1 MIDRT
6 CCARVGSPR
15 NLFRGDP
22 FDRVAYVTSVL
33 QPGETVKVI
42 GRLHWTVFIR
52 SVLLAAVSLL
62 LMVYGEKVFMNSII
76 GKGIVYAGWV
86 GMAVAAVM
94 FLDAAFKRWTTEL
107 SVTTHR
113 VIYKRGFIWR
123 HTVEMNMDKV
133 ETVNV
138 DQSIMGRILGY
149 GTIHVLGTGQ
159 GGIQS
164 LHGMGAPITIRNAIT
179 AG

>member
-1 MIDRT
+1 M
-6 CCARVGSPR
+6 
-15 NLFRGDP
+15 
-22 FDRVAYVTSVL
+22 AYVNSVL
-33 QPGETVKVI
+33 QPGETIKVI
-42 GRLHWTVFIR
+42 GRMHWTIFVR
-52 SVLLAAVSLL
+52 SVLLGAVAVAL
-62 LMVYGEKVFMNSII
+62 LMYGEQQGTQI
-76 GKGIVYAGWV
+76 GKIVTYVGWL
-86 GMAVAAVM
+86 GLAIAVVLFLAAW
-94 FLDAAFKRWTTEL
+94 FKRSTSEL

-138 DQSIMGRILGY
+138 DQSILGRILGY

-159 GGIQS
+159 GGIES
-164 LHGMGAPITIRNAIT
+164 LHAMGSPITVRNAIT

>member
-1 MIDRT
+1 M
-6 CCARVGSPR
+6 
-15 NLFRGDP
+15 
-22 FDRVAYVTSVL
+22 AYVNSVL

-42 GRLHWTVFIR
+42 GRLHWTIFVR
-52 SVLLAAVSLL
+52 SVLLGAVGVAL
-62 LMVYGEKVFMNSII
+62 LMYGGQEATQM
-76 GKGIVYAGWV
+76 GKIVTYVGWL
-86 GMAVAAVM
+86 ALAIAAAL
-94 FLDAAFKRWTTEL
+94 FLAAWFKRSTSEL

-159 GGIQS
+159 GIES
-164 LHGMGAPITIRNAIT
+164 LHGIGSPIAVRTAIT

>member
-1 MIDRT
+1 
-6 CCARVGSPR
+6 
-15 NLFRGDP
+15 
-22 FDRVAYVTSVL
+22 VAYVDSVL

-42 GRLHWTVFIR
+42 GRLHWTIFLRAFVLAVV
-52 SVLLAAVSLL
+52 SVVV
-62 LMVYGEKVFMNSII
+62 MIYGQKSISASI
-76 GKGIVYAGWV
+76 GSVVVYAGWI
-86 GMAVAAVM
+86 GLAVAAVL
-94 FLDAAFKRWTTEL
+94 FLHAAFRRWTTEL

-113 VIYKRGFIWR
+113 VIFKRGFIWR

-138 DQSIMGRILGY
+138 DQSILGRILGY

-159 GGIQS
+159 GGINN
-164 LHGMGAPITIRNAIT
+164 LHGMGSPITVRNAIT